1 MHCLGYSALGGYMCR
16 TRQAAIIRYTSIN
29 TFSLLTSCL
38 LSHSLCRML
47 LMLTTE
53 DLKFD
58 FYSFFSISPNNDC
71 IFLFHTSSRILSDEV
86 FKRL

>member
-1 MHCLGYSALGGYMCR
+1 MPYTGTCVELDRQQSSV
-16 TRQAAIIRYTSIN
+16 TRSIN
-29 TFSLLTSCL
+29 TFSLLISCL
-38 LSHSLCRML
+38 LSHLLCRML
-47 LMLTTE
+47 LKLTTE

-58 FYSFFSISPNNDC
+58 IFFFFNISPNNDS